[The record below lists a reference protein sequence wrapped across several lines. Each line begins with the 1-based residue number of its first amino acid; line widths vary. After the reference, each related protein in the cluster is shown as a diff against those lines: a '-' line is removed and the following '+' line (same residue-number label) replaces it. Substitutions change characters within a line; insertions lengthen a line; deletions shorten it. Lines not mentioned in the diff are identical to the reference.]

1 MAVAFQRV
9 GKAGSSLWDTGPVWG
24 NSCFF
29 RERVSFAA
37 VGVCELPQTGERL
50 EMRGIVRG
58 VGSLKTHLL
67 FLLLHASL
75 QAFPEDKTP
84 FLVQGVA
91 PLPRLMRPPFRS

>member
-1 MAVAFQRV
+1 MTVFGGVILQ
-9 GKAGSSLWDTGPVWG
+9 DTFELAAAQGG
-24 NSCFF
+24 DGRCFF

-37 VGVCELPQTGERL
+37 VGVCELPQTGDRL

-67 FLLLHASL
+67 FLLLDASL
-75 QAFPEDKTP
+75 QAFHENKTP